1 MLHAMG
7 GDNFLAL
14 LNQTLEEAMLSQGF
28 SQTFI
33 NDIITPISRVNYG
46 QSVRLHAF
54 VGMSA
59 QTIQLL
65 HVRLGIRQGL
75 ISVSVAVLVISAVIF
90 AYICRFLL
98 LSV

>member
-7 GDNFLAL
+7 GDEFLAL
-14 LNQTLEEAMLSQGF
+14 LNQTLEEAMLAQGF

-33 NDIITPISRVNYG
+33 NDVITPISRVNYG

-59 QTIQLL
+59 QTI
-65 HVRLGIRQGL
+65 
-75 ISVSVAVLVISAVIF
+75 ISLYIAVFIA
-90 AYICRFLL
+90 AYL
-98 LSV
+98 